1 MASNSKPMTRIF
13 SWILLGFLFLGLAGF
28 GAANLGGSVQSIG
41 AVGDRDI
48 PVTTYARALQN
59 ELRATEAQFGQ
70 QLSMQQAQAFG
81 ITNRVL
87 SRVVIETAL
96 DSEAEG
102 IALSVDDAAVAKDL
116 NNIQAFKGPD
126 GQFSRENYR
135 FSLKNAG
142 YSETEFEESI
152 RTESARTILQA
163 AIIAGNTMPST
174 AIDTVLDYLTET
186 RNITLTTLT
195 ADDLTQTI
203 ADPDPA
209 VLETYY
215 KDNIATYTLPER
227 KQITY
232 AILTPDMVLDQVD
245 LPDDALRAAYD
256 ARRDEFNQPERRLVE
271 RLVFLDADQAR
282 AKLAEINAGT
292 TDFETVVADRGL
304 ALADI
309 DIGDVTMSELGEAS
323 AGVFAANLDQVVGPF
338 DTDLGPALFRVN
350 GILVADVVTFDEARD
365 QLFDELATESARRM
379 IDAKST
385 EIDDAMAAGATLEDL
400 EKEFG
405 MRVDVVMYHDG
416 TDAEVAGYPN
426 FRAVASAVQDG
437 DFPTV
442 EPLNDGGIF
451 SVRLDGIEPPAP
463 MLLDE
468 VMDQVS
474 ADWRTAQTR
483 AALEAFAN
491 DAIASG
497 AVAGSSTSLR
507 DLKRT
512 DVGAVATAEILAAAF
527 KQSVGDKTALMQN
540 DNAVIVQ
547 LDAINKGDRDSDDTK
562 ALRANIE
569 QQFGASL
576 ADDLFNVFATQIQQS
591 AGISLN
597 QQAINS
603 VHANFQ

>member
-96 DSEAEG
+96 DSEAER

-142 YSETEFEESI
+142 YSETEFEESV

-163 AIIAGNTMPST
+163 AIIAGNAMPST

-203 ADPDPA
+203 ADPDLA
-209 VLETYY
+209 ALETYY

-232 AILTPDMVLDQVD
+232 AILTPDMVLDQID
-245 LPDDALRAAYD
+245 ISDDALRAAYD

-282 AKLAEINAGT
+282 ATLAEITAGT

-426 FRAVASAVQDG
+426 FRAVASTVQDG

-463 MLLDE
+463 MPLDE

-497 AVAGSSTSLR
+497 AVAGSPTSLR

-527 KQSVGDKTALMQN
+527 KQSVGDKTVLMQN

-597 QQAINS
+597 QQAINA

>member
-96 DSEAEG
+96 DSEAER

-142 YSETEFEESI
+142 YSETEFEESV

-163 AIIAGNTMPST
+163 AIIAGNAMPST

-195 ADDLTQTI
+195 ADDLPQTI
-203 ADPDPA
+203 ADPDLA
-209 VLETYY
+209 ALETYY

-245 LPDDALRAAYD
+245 LSDDALRAAYD

-282 AKLAEINAGT
+282 ATLAEITAGT

-304 ALADI
+304 SLADI

-463 MLLDE
+463 MPLDE

-527 KQSVGDKTALMQN
+527 ELSVGDKTVLMQN

-597 QQAINS
+597 QQAINA

>member
-96 DSEAEG
+96 DSEAER

-142 YSETEFEESI
+142 YSETEFEESV

-163 AIIAGNTMPST
+163 AIIAGNAMPST
-174 AIDTVLDYLTET
+174 AIDTLLDYVTET

-203 ADPDPA
+203 ADPDLA
-209 VLETYY
+209 ALETYY

-271 RLVFLDADQAR
+271 RLVFLDADQAH
-282 AKLAEINAGT
+282 ATLAEIDAGT

-405 MRVDVVMYHDG
+405 MRVDVLMYHDG

-463 MLLDE
+463 MPLDE

-527 KQSVGDKTALMQN
+527 KQSVGDKTVLMQN

-569 QQFGASL
+569 KQFGASL

-597 QQAINS
+597 QQAINA

>member
-96 DSEAEG
+96 DSEAER

-142 YSETEFEESI
+142 YSETEFEESV

-163 AIIAGNTMPST
+163 AIIAGNTVPST

-203 ADPDPA
+203 ADPDLA
-209 VLETYY
+209 ALETYY

-271 RLVFLDADQAR
+271 RLVFLDADQAH
-282 AKLAEINAGT
+282 ATLAEIDAGT

-405 MRVDVVMYHDG
+405 MRVDVLMYHDG

-463 MLLDE
+463 MPLDE

-527 KQSVGDKTALMQN
+527 KQSVGDKTVLMQN

-569 QQFGASL
+569 KQFGASL

-597 QQAINS
+597 QQAINA

>member
-96 DSEAEG
+96 DSEAER

-142 YSETEFEESI
+142 YSETEFEESV

-163 AIIAGNTMPST
+163 AIIAGNKVPST

-203 ADPDPA
+203 ADPDLA
-209 VLETYY
+209 ALETYY

-245 LPDDALRAAYD
+245 LSDDALRAAYD

-282 AKLAEINAGT
+282 AKLAEITAGT

-304 ALADI
+304 ELADI
-309 DIGDVTMSELGEAS
+309 DLGDVEMSELGEAS

-416 TDAEVAGYPN
+416 TNAEVAGYPN

-463 MLLDE
+463 MPLDE

-512 DVGAVATAEILAAAF
+512 DVGAVATAEVLAAAF
-527 KQSVGDKTALMQN
+527 KQSVGDKTVLMQN

-597 QQAINS
+597 QQAINA

>member
-96 DSEAEG
+96 DSEAER

-142 YSETEFEESI
+142 YSETEFEESV

-163 AIIAGNTMPST
+163 AIIAGNAMPST
-174 AIDTVLDYLTET
+174 AIDTLLDYVTET

-203 ADPDPA
+203 ADPDLA
-209 VLETYY
+209 ALETYY

-232 AILTPDMVLDQVD
+232 AILTPDMVLDQID
-245 LPDDALRAAYD
+245 ISDDALRAAYD

-271 RLVFLDADQAR
+271 RLVFLDADQAH
-282 AKLAEINAGT
+282 ATLAEIDAGT

-400 EKEFG
+400 QKEFG
-405 MRVDVVMYHDG
+405 MRVDVLMYHDG

-463 MLLDE
+463 MPLDE

-497 AVAGSSTSLR
+497 AVAGSSTSLH

-527 KQSVGDKTALMQN
+527 KQSVGDKTVLMQN

-597 QQAINS
+597 QQAINA

>member
-96 DSEAEG
+96 DSEAER

-142 YSETEFEESI
+142 YSETEFEESV

-163 AIIAGNTMPST
+163 AIIAGNAMPST

-203 ADPDPA
+203 ADPDLA
-209 VLETYY
+209 ALETYY

-282 AKLAEINAGT
+282 AKLAEIDAGT

-463 MLLDE
+463 MPLDE

-527 KQSVGDKTALMQN
+527 KQSVGDKTVLMQN

-597 QQAINS
+597 QQAINA

>member
-96 DSEAEG
+96 DSEAER

-142 YSETEFEESI
+142 YSETEFEESV

-163 AIIAGNTMPST
+163 AIIAGNAMPST

-203 ADPDPA
+203 ADPDLA
-209 VLETYY
+209 ALETYY

-245 LPDDALRAAYD
+245 LSDDALRAAYD

-271 RLVFLDADQAR
+271 RLVFLDADQAL
-282 AKLAEINAGT
+282 AKLAEIDAGT

-379 IDAKST
+379 IDAKLT

-463 MLLDE
+463 MPLDE

-527 KQSVGDKTALMQN
+527 ELSVGDKTVLMQN

-597 QQAINS
+597 QQAINA

>member
-96 DSEAEG
+96 DSEAER

-142 YSETEFEESI
+142 YSETEFEESV

-203 ADPDPA
+203 ADPDLA
-209 VLETYY
+209 ALETYY

-245 LPDDALRAAYD
+245 LSDDALRAAYD

-304 ALADI
+304 ELADI

-463 MLLDE
+463 MPLDE

-474 ADWRTAQTR
+474 ADWRAAQTR

-491 DAIASG
+491 DTIASG

-507 DLKRT
+507 DLKRS
-512 DVGAVATAEILAAAF
+512 DAGAVATAEILAAAF
-527 KQSVGDKTALMQN
+527 KQSVGDKTVLMQN

-547 LDAINKGDRDSDDTK
+547 LDAINKGDRDSDDAK

-597 QQAINS
+597 QQAINA

>member
-96 DSEAEG
+96 DSEAER

-142 YSETEFEESI
+142 YSETEFEESV

-163 AIIAGNTMPST
+163 AIIAGNAMPST

-195 ADDLTQTI
+195 ADDLPQTI
-203 ADPDPA
+203 ADPDLA
-209 VLETYY
+209 ALETYY

-245 LPDDALRAAYD
+245 LSDDALRAAYD

-282 AKLAEINAGT
+282 ATLAEITAGT

-304 ALADI
+304 SLADI

-463 MLLDE
+463 MPLDE

-497 AVAGSSTSLR
+497 AVAGSPTSLR

-527 KQSVGDKTALMQN
+527 KLSVGDKTVLMQN

-597 QQAINS
+597 QQAINA

>member
-96 DSEAEG
+96 DSEAER

-142 YSETEFEESI
+142 YSETEFEESV

-163 AIIAGNTMPST
+163 AIIAGNAMPST

-203 ADPDPA
+203 ADPDLA
-209 VLETYY
+209 ALETYY

-282 AKLAEINAGT
+282 AKLAEIDAGT

-426 FRAVASAVQDG
+426 FRAVASTVQDG

-463 MLLDE
+463 MPLDE

-527 KQSVGDKTALMQN
+527 KQSVGDKTVLMQN

-597 QQAINS
+597 QQAINA

>member
-96 DSEAEG
+96 DSEAER

-142 YSETEFEESI
+142 YSETEFEESV

-174 AIDTVLDYLTET
+174 AIDTVLDYVTET
-186 RNITLTTLT
+186 RNLTLTTLT

-203 ADPDPA
+203 ADPDLA
-209 VLETYY
+209 ALETYY

-232 AILTPDMVLDQVD
+232 SILTPDMVLDQVD
-245 LPDDALRAAYD
+245 LSDDALRAAYD

-304 ALADI
+304 ELADI

-463 MLLDE
+463 MPLDE
-468 VMDQVS
+468 VMDQVT
-474 ADWRTAQTR
+474 ADWRAAQTR

-491 DAIASG
+491 DTIATG

-527 KQSVGDKTALMQN
+527 KQSVGDKTVLMQN
-540 DNAVIVQ
+540 DKAVIVQ
-547 LDAINKGDRDSDDTK
+547 LDAINKGDRDSDDAK

-576 ADDLFNVFATQIQQS
+576 ADDLFNVFSTQIQQS

-597 QQAINS
+597 QQAINA

>member
-96 DSEAEG
+96 DSEAER

-142 YSETEFEESI
+142 YSETEFEESV

-163 AIIAGNTMPST
+163 AIIAGNAMPST
-174 AIDTVLDYLTET
+174 AIDTLLDYVTET

-203 ADPDPA
+203 ADPDLA
-209 VLETYY
+209 ALETYY

-245 LPDDALRAAYD
+245 LSDDALRAAYD

-282 AKLAEINAGT
+282 AKLAEIDAGT

-463 MLLDE
+463 MPLDE

-497 AVAGSSTSLR
+497 AVAGSPTSLR

-527 KQSVGDKTALMQN
+527 ELSVGDKTVLMQN

-597 QQAINS
+597 QQAINA

>member
-96 DSEAEG
+96 DSEAER

-142 YSETEFEESI
+142 YSETEFEESV

-174 AIDTVLDYLTET
+174 AIDTILDYLTET

-203 ADPDPA
+203 ADPDLA
-209 VLETYY
+209 ALETYY

-245 LPDDALRAAYD
+245 LSDDALRAAYD
-256 ARRDEFNQPERRLVE
+256 AHRDEFNQPERRLVE

-463 MLLDE
+463 MPLDE

-527 KQSVGDKTALMQN
+527 EQSVGDKTVLMQN

-597 QQAINS
+597 QQAINA

>member
-245 LPDDALRAAYD
+245 LSDDALRAAYD

-463 MLLDE
+463 MPLDE

-527 KQSVGDKTALMQN
+527 EQSVGDKTVLMQN

>member
-1 MASNSKPMTRIF
+1 MTRIF

-96 DSEAEG
+96 DSEAER

-142 YSETEFEESI
+142 YSETEFEESV

-203 ADPDPA
+203 ADPDLA
-209 VLETYY
+209 ALETYY

-245 LPDDALRAAYD
+245 LSDDALRAAYD

-282 AKLAEINAGT
+282 ATLAEIDAGT

-426 FRAVASAVQDG
+426 FRAVASAIQDG

-463 MLLDE
+463 MPLDE

-527 KQSVGDKTALMQN
+527 EQSVGDKTVLMQN

-569 QQFGASL
+569 KQFGASL

-597 QQAINS
+597 QQAINA

>member
-96 DSEAEG
+96 DSEAER

-142 YSETEFEESI
+142 YSETEFEESV

-163 AIIAGNTMPST
+163 AIIAGNAMPST
-174 AIDTVLDYLTET
+174 AIDTLLDYVTET

-203 ADPDPA
+203 ADPDLA
-209 VLETYY
+209 ALETYY

-245 LPDDALRAAYD
+245 LSDDALRAAYD

-282 AKLAEINAGT
+282 AKLAEIDAGT

-405 MRVDVVMYHDG
+405 MRVDVLMYHDG

-463 MLLDE
+463 MPLDE

-527 KQSVGDKTALMQN
+527 KQSVGDKTVLMQN

-597 QQAINS
+597 QQAINA

>member
-96 DSEAEG
+96 DSEAER

-142 YSETEFEESI
+142 YSETEFEESV
-152 RTESARTILQA
+152 RTESARAILQA

-203 ADPDPA
+203 ADPDLA
-209 VLETYY
+209 ALETYY

-232 AILTPDMVLDQVD
+232 AILTPDMVLDQVN
-245 LPDDALRAAYD
+245 LSDDALRAAYD

-282 AKLAEINAGT
+282 AKLAEITAGT

-463 MLLDE
+463 MPLDE

-474 ADWRTAQTR
+474 ADWRAAQTR

-491 DAIASG
+491 DAISSG

-527 KQSVGDKTALMQN
+527 EQSVGDKTVLMQN

-576 ADDLFNVFATQIQQS
+576 ADDLFNVFSTQIQQS

-597 QQAINS
+597 QQAINA

>member
-96 DSEAEG
+96 DSEAER

-142 YSETEFEESI
+142 YSETEFEESV

-163 AIIAGNTMPST
+163 AIIAGNAMPST
-174 AIDTVLDYLTET
+174 AIDTLLDYVTET

-203 ADPDPA
+203 ADPDLA
-209 VLETYY
+209 ALETYY

-245 LPDDALRAAYD
+245 LSDDALRAAYD

-282 AKLAEINAGT
+282 ATLAEIDAGT

-405 MRVDVVMYHDG
+405 MRVDVLMYHDG

-463 MLLDE
+463 MPLDE

-527 KQSVGDKTALMQN
+527 KQSVGDKTVLMQN

-597 QQAINS
+597 QQAINA

>member
-96 DSEAEG
+96 DSEAER

-142 YSETEFEESI
+142 YSETEFEESV

-203 ADPDPA
+203 ADPDLA
-209 VLETYY
+209 ALETYY

-282 AKLAEINAGT
+282 AKLAEIDAGT

-426 FRAVASAVQDG
+426 FRAVASTVQDG

-463 MLLDE
+463 MPLDE

-527 KQSVGDKTALMQN
+527 KQSVGDKTVLMQN

-597 QQAINS
+597 QQAINA

>member
-96 DSEAEG
+96 DSEAER

-142 YSETEFEESI
+142 YSETEFEESV
-152 RTESARTILQA
+152 RTASARTILQA
-163 AIIAGNTMPST
+163 AIIAGNAMPST
-174 AIDTVLDYLTET
+174 AIDTLLDYVTET

-203 ADPDPA
+203 ADPDLA
-209 VLETYY
+209 ALETYY

-245 LPDDALRAAYD
+245 LPDDTLRAAYD

-282 AKLAEINAGT
+282 AALAEIDAGT

-385 EIDDAMAAGATLEDL
+385 EIDDALAAGATLEDL

-405 MRVDVVMYHDG
+405 MRVDVLMYHDG

-451 SVRLDGIEPPAP
+451 SLRLDGIEPPAP
-463 MLLDE
+463 MPLDE

-527 KQSVGDKTALMQN
+527 KQSVGDKTVLMQN

-597 QQAINS
+597 QQAINA

>member
-142 YSETEFEESI
+142 YSENEFEESI

-245 LPDDALRAAYD
+245 LSDDALRAAYD

-463 MLLDE
+463 MPLDE

-527 KQSVGDKTALMQN
+527 EQSVGDKTVLMQN

>member
-96 DSEAEG
+96 DSEAER

-142 YSETEFEESI
+142 YSETEFEESV

-163 AIIAGNTMPST
+163 AIIAGNAMPST

-203 ADPDPA
+203 ADPDLA
-209 VLETYY
+209 ALETYY

-245 LPDDALRAAYD
+245 LSDDALRAAYD

-282 AKLAEINAGT
+282 ATLAEIDAGT

-463 MLLDE
+463 MPLDE

-497 AVAGSSTSLR
+497 AVAGSPTSLR

-527 KQSVGDKTALMQN
+527 ELSVGDKTVLMQN

-597 QQAINS
+597 QQAINA

>member
-96 DSEAEG
+96 DSEAER

-142 YSETEFEESI
+142 YSETEFEESV

-163 AIIAGNTMPST
+163 AIIAGNAMPST
-174 AIDTVLDYLTET
+174 AIDTLLDYVTET

-203 ADPDPA
+203 ADPDLA
-209 VLETYY
+209 ALETYY

-245 LPDDALRAAYD
+245 LSDDALRAAYD

-282 AKLAEINAGT
+282 AKLAEIDAGT

-463 MLLDE
+463 MPLDE

-527 KQSVGDKTALMQN
+527 EQSVGDKTVLMQN

-597 QQAINS
+597 QQAINA

>member
-96 DSEAEG
+96 DSEAER

-142 YSETEFEESI
+142 YSETEFEESV

-203 ADPDPA
+203 ADPDLA
-209 VLETYY
+209 ALETYY

-271 RLVFLDADQAR
+271 RLVFLDADQAH
-282 AKLAEINAGT
+282 ATLAEIDAGT

-463 MLLDE
+463 MPLDE

-497 AVAGSSTSLR
+497 AVAGSPTSLR

-527 KQSVGDKTALMQN
+527 KQSVGDKTVLMQN

-597 QQAINS
+597 QQAINA

>member
-96 DSEAEG
+96 DSEAER

-142 YSETEFEESI
+142 YSETEFEESV

-163 AIIAGNTMPST
+163 AIIAGNTVPST

-203 ADPDPA
+203 ADPDLA
-209 VLETYY
+209 ALETYY

-232 AILTPDMVLDQVD
+232 AILTPDMVLDQID
-245 LPDDALRAAYD
+245 ISDDALRAAYD

-282 AKLAEINAGT
+282 ATLAEITAGT

-304 ALADI
+304 SLADI

-451 SVRLDGIEPPAP
+451 SVRVDGIEPPAP
-463 MLLDE
+463 MPLDE

-497 AVAGSSTSLR
+497 ALAGSSTSLR

-527 KQSVGDKTALMQN
+527 KQSVGDKTVLMQN

-597 QQAINS
+597 QQAINA

>member
-96 DSEAEG
+96 DSEAER

-142 YSETEFEESI
+142 YSETEFEESV

-163 AIIAGNTMPST
+163 AIIAGNAMPST
-174 AIDTVLDYLTET
+174 AIDTLLDYVTET

-203 ADPDPA
+203 ADPDLA
-209 VLETYY
+209 ALETYY

-245 LPDDALRAAYD
+245 LSDDALRAAYD

-282 AKLAEINAGT
+282 AKLAEIDAGT

-463 MLLDE
+463 MPLDE

-527 KQSVGDKTALMQN
+527 KQSVGDKTVLMQN

-597 QQAINS
+597 QQAINA

>member
-96 DSEAEG
+96 DLEAEG

-142 YSETEFEESI
+142 YSETEFEESV

-203 ADPDPA
+203 ADPDLA
-209 VLETYY
+209 ALETYY

-245 LPDDALRAAYD
+245 LSDDALRAAYD
-256 ARRDEFNQPERRLVE
+256 AHRDEFNQPERRLVE

-463 MLLDE
+463 MPLDE

-527 KQSVGDKTALMQN
+527 EQSVGDKTVLMQN

-597 QQAINS
+597 QQAINA

>member
-96 DSEAEG
+96 DSEAER

-142 YSETEFEESI
+142 YSETEFEESV

-163 AIIAGNTMPST
+163 AIIAGNAMPST
-174 AIDTVLDYLTET
+174 AIDTLLDYVTET

-203 ADPDPA
+203 ADPDLA
-209 VLETYY
+209 ALETYY

-282 AKLAEINAGT
+282 ATLAEIDAGT

-405 MRVDVVMYHDG
+405 MRVDVLMYHDG

-463 MLLDE
+463 MPLDE

-527 KQSVGDKTALMQN
+527 KQSVGDKTVLMQN

-569 QQFGASL
+569 KQFGASL

-597 QQAINS
+597 QQAINA

>member
-96 DSEAEG
+96 DSEAER

-142 YSETEFEESI
+142 YSETEFEESV

-163 AIIAGNTMPST
+163 AIIAGNAMPST

-203 ADPDPA
+203 ADPDLA
-209 VLETYY
+209 ALETYY

-232 AILTPDMVLDQVD
+232 AILTPDMVVDQVD
-245 LPDDALRAAYD
+245 LSDDALRAAYD

-282 AKLAEINAGT
+282 AKLAEIDAGT

-463 MLLDE
+463 MPLDE

-527 KQSVGDKTALMQN
+527 KQSVGDKTVLMQN

-597 QQAINS
+597 QQAINA

>member
-96 DSEAEG
+96 DSEAER

-142 YSETEFEESI
+142 YSETEFEESV

-163 AIIAGNTMPST
+163 AIIAGNAMPST

-203 ADPDPA
+203 ADPDLA
-209 VLETYY
+209 ALETYY

-245 LPDDALRAAYD
+245 LSDDALRAAYD

-282 AKLAEINAGT
+282 ATLAEIDAGT

-463 MLLDE
+463 MPLDE

-527 KQSVGDKTALMQN
+527 KQSVGDKTVLMQN

-597 QQAINS
+597 QQAINA

>member
-96 DSEAEG
+96 DSEAER

-142 YSETEFEESI
+142 YSETEFEESV

-163 AIIAGNTMPST
+163 AIIAGNAMPST

-195 ADDLTQTI
+195 ADDLPQTI
-203 ADPDPA
+203 ADPDLA
-209 VLETYY
+209 ALETYY

-245 LPDDALRAAYD
+245 LSDDALRAAYD

-282 AKLAEINAGT
+282 ATLAEITDGT

-304 ALADI
+304 SLADI

-451 SVRLDGIEPPAP
+451 SVRVDGIEPPAP
-463 MLLDE
+463 MPLDE

-483 AALEAFAN
+483 AALEAFAI

-497 AVAGSSTSLR
+497 AVAGSPTSLR

-527 KQSVGDKTALMQN
+527 ELSVGDKTVLMQN

-597 QQAINS
+597 QQAINA

>member
-96 DSEAEG
+96 DSEAER

-142 YSETEFEESI
+142 YSETEFEESV

-163 AIIAGNTMPST
+163 AIIAGNAMPST

-209 VLETYY
+209 ALETYY

-245 LPDDALRAAYD
+245 LSDDALRAAYD

-282 AKLAEINAGT
+282 AKLAEIDAGT

-426 FRAVASAVQDG
+426 FRAVASALQDG

-463 MLLDE
+463 MPLDE

-474 ADWRTAQTR
+474 VDWRTAQTR

-527 KQSVGDKTALMQN
+527 ELSVGDKTVLMQN

-597 QQAINS
+597 QQAINA

>member
-48 PVTTYARALQN
+48 PVTTYARALQT

-96 DSEAEG
+96 DSEAER

-142 YSETEFEESI
+142 YSETEFEESV

-163 AIIAGNTMPST
+163 AIIAGNAMPST

-203 ADPDPA
+203 ADPDLA
-209 VLETYY
+209 ALETYY

-245 LPDDALRAAYD
+245 LSDDALRAAYD

-282 AKLAEINAGT
+282 AKLAEIDAGT

-463 MLLDE
+463 MPLDE

-497 AVAGSSTSLR
+497 AVAGSSTSLH

-527 KQSVGDKTALMQN
+527 ELSVGDKTVLMQN

-597 QQAINS
+597 QQAINA

>member
-96 DSEAEG
+96 DSEAER

-142 YSETEFEESI
+142 YSETEFEESV

-163 AIIAGNTMPST
+163 AIIAGNAMPST

-203 ADPDPA
+203 ADPDLA
-209 VLETYY
+209 ALETYY

-245 LPDDALRAAYD
+245 LSDDALRAAYD

-282 AKLAEINAGT
+282 AKLAEIDAGT

-463 MLLDE
+463 MPLDE

-527 KQSVGDKTALMQN
+527 KQSVGDKTVLMQN

-597 QQAINS
+597 QQAINA

>member
-48 PVTTYARALQN
+48 PITTYARALQN

-96 DSEAEG
+96 DSEAER

-142 YSETEFEESI
+142 YSETEFEESV
-152 RTESARTILQA
+152 RTESAHTILQA

-203 ADPDPA
+203 ADPDLA
-209 VLETYY
+209 ALETYY

-245 LPDDALRAAYD
+245 LPDDTLRAAYD

-282 AKLAEINAGT
+282 AKLAEIDAGT

-385 EIDDAMAAGATLEDL
+385 EIDDALAAGATLEDL

-463 MLLDE
+463 MPLDE

-497 AVAGSSTSLR
+497 AVAGSSTSLH

-527 KQSVGDKTALMQN
+527 ELSVGDKTVLMQN

-597 QQAINS
+597 QQAINA

>member
-96 DSEAEG
+96 DSEAER

-142 YSETEFEESI
+142 YSETEFEESV
-152 RTESARTILQA
+152 RAESARTILQA

-203 ADPDPA
+203 ADPDLA
-209 VLETYY
+209 ALETYY

-232 AILTPDMVLDQVD
+232 SILTPDMVLDQVD
-245 LPDDALRAAYD
+245 LSDDALRAAYD

-282 AKLAEINAGT
+282 AKLAEITAGT

-304 ALADI
+304 ELADI

-463 MLLDE
+463 MPLDE
-468 VMDQVS
+468 VMDQVT
-474 ADWRTAQTR
+474 ADWRAAQTR

-491 DAIASG
+491 DTIATG

-507 DLKRT
+507 DLKRS
-512 DVGAVATAEILAAAF
+512 DAGAVATAEILAAAF
-527 KQSVGDKTALMQN
+527 KQSVGDKTVLMQN
-540 DNAVIVQ
+540 DKAVIVQ
-547 LDAINKGDRDSDDTK
+547 LDAINKGDRDSDDAK

-576 ADDLFNVFATQIQQS
+576 ADDLFSVFATQIQQS

-597 QQAINS
+597 QQAINA

>member
-96 DSEAEG
+96 DSEAER

-142 YSETEFEESI
+142 YSETEFEESV

-174 AIDTVLDYLTET
+174 AIDTILDYLTET

-203 ADPDPA
+203 ADPDLA
-209 VLETYY
+209 ALETYY

-245 LPDDALRAAYD
+245 LSDDALRAAYD

-416 TDAEVAGYPN
+416 TDAVVAGYPN

-463 MLLDE
+463 MPLDE

-527 KQSVGDKTALMQN
+527 EQSVGDKTVLMQN

-597 QQAINS
+597 QQAINA

>member
-96 DSEAEG
+96 DSEAER

-142 YSETEFEESI
+142 YSETEFEESV

-163 AIIAGNTMPST
+163 AIIAGNAMPST

-203 ADPDPA
+203 ADPDLA
-209 VLETYY
+209 ALETYY

-282 AKLAEINAGT
+282 AKLAEIDAGT

-405 MRVDVVMYHDG
+405 MRVDVLMYHDG

-463 MLLDE
+463 MPLDE

-527 KQSVGDKTALMQN
+527 ELSVGDKTVLMQN

-597 QQAINS
+597 QQAINA

>member
-96 DSEAEG
+96 DSEAER

-142 YSETEFEESI
+142 YSETEFEESV

-163 AIIAGNTMPST
+163 AIIAGNAMPST

-203 ADPDPA
+203 ADPDLA
-209 VLETYY
+209 ALETYY

-282 AKLAEINAGT
+282 AKLAEIDAGT

-463 MLLDE
+463 MPLDE

-527 KQSVGDKTALMQN
+527 ELSVGDKTVLMQN

-597 QQAINS
+597 QQAINA